1 MFELNYTSLHIFY
14 RLPYVRLA
22 ALPLSV
28 AAVERY
34 GEDILTDSRFDEL
47 WPKLKAKRNAEL
59 LPYIRARRAVLAAG
73 GVSGL
78 GLLAFQ
84 L

>member
-1 MFELNYTSLHIFY
+1 M
-14 RLPYVRLA
+14 
-22 ALPLSV
+22 
-28 AAVERY
+28 ERY

-47 WPKLKAKRNAEL
+47 WPKLKAKRNAGL

-78 GLLAFQ
+78 GLVAFQ
-84 L
+84 LQGLVHPKKQPSPLAEPQK